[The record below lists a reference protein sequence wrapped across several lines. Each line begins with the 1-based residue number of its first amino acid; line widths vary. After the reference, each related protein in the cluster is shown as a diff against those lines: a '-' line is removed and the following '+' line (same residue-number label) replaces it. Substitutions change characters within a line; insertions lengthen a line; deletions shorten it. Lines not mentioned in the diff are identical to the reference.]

1 MLPFDNRRMRLDR
14 ICVRSGNNLFKVEDV
29 VVKGKEK
36 IGFGLSASDHFML
49 IGKFKLE
56 NEKKEKVKN

>member
-1 MLPFDNRRMRLDR
+1 MRLDR